1 MELRERERGSQTSAH
16 YNRTQEDGKY
26 SRVKLR
32 QREDSQNG
40 FTRVRAVANRLYRG
54 TPLSPFESRLHLL
67 RSTTEWRWG
76 NWRGGSVGE
85 RVQSIG
91 SKSGAKDRLRTWR
104 VKGKLGEFSRFF
116 FVFPSLSIIFLSLV
130 FFFLFFASVLS
141 SPVCSCLPSSLVL
154 PSSGLV
160 RDSWIPEFDPYPCF
174 LDSSGAEEKPIRH
187 RSHINITET
196 NKKQLKNQSRRLQ
209 K

>member
-130 FFFLFFASVLS
+130 FFFFVFCFRSFQSRLFLS
-141 SPVCSCLPSSLVL
+141 SFVPCVSIIRSCSWFVNPWVWSLSL
-154 PSSGLV
+154 LS
-160 RDSWIPEFDPYPCF
+160 R
-174 LDSSGAEEKPIRH
+174 
-187 RSHINITET
+187 
-196 NKKQLKNQSRRLQ
+196 LKWSRREAHSTSIAHQHHRDKQ
-209 K
+209 KAT